1 MECVNILQQSAKL
14 ELVQSTVCIY
24 LTLLLKEKFS
34 AASLSR
40 VYVYQVKSTQREW
53 ILSELNER
61 DLRQAEQQAFVL
73 SIL

>member
-24 LTLLLKEKFS
+24 LTLLLKEKIS

-40 VYVYQVKSTQREW
+40 VYVYQVKSTQRE
-53 ILSELNER
+53 
-61 DLRQAEQQAFVL
+61 
-73 SIL
+73 